1 MTFTSCARCTD
12 LKVVSSPQTG
22 RNLTVPLTLKPPQT
36 EAQRGKQLKYFILFI
51 TCVNVWEQRMRGW
64 TSLFSCF
71 VLFKGEICALQFL
84 VRLLSSCRNEF
95 HWSECWSFTIKAGGI
110 LSGTSMFKLVQHPRD
125 YFQQRSNP
133 LSLETPLSPCWKEA
147 TSSLHVTS
155 CVCCWLCFSC
165 LLNAWLETFCQIW
178 CLFVPLLRCLDAWNS
193 VLLCLELRSKKCYCQ

>member
-1 MTFTSCARCTD
+1 MHRLESRLHLLRLWKKSDCSF
-12 LKVVSSPQTG
+12 
-22 RNLTVPLTLKPPQT
+22 NT
-36 EAQRGKQLKYFILFI
+36 ETPSDWRPAWETPEVFYLIYYLCERLSEQRR
-51 TCVNVWEQRMRGW
+51 RMRGW
-64 TSLFSCF
+64 ASLFSCF
-71 VLFKGEICALQFL
+71 VLFKGEICTLQFL

-110 LSGTSMFKLVQHPRD
+110 LCGTSMFKPVQHPRN

-155 CVCCWLCFSC
+155 RVCCWLCFSC

-178 CLFVPLLRCLDAWNS
+178 SVCLF
-193 VLLCLELRSKKCYCQ
+193 LC